1 MEDETEEWCGS
12 EVQMNKR
19 TITDSKPVH
28 FSAAILQ
35 WSKLLF
41 LR

>member
-12 EVQMNKR
+12 EVQMRKR
-19 TITDSKPVH
+19 SITDSKPVH
-28 FSAAILQ
+28 FATAILQ

-41 LR
+41 LK